1 MANEFLDLLN
11 QAATNPRI
19 GNTPETKQA
28 NVAATS
34 QRKQQ
39 EIANPDFYQHAA
51 TMDSEL
57 GANNLTDIEFD
68 VRYNSPTGIMR
79 RYGNDTAFDI
89 LTQRAN
95 AQNQVA
101 QDQSARYESAGEVL
115 GDAVSNIGLGILNTF
130 GGIAAFTGGRIN
142 DNTGALISRG
152 LQATNKAVEGVQSER
167 LQAGRSLTEAR
178 FRAAD
183 SDNALRYEQD
193 KERGYGDFHAAIRQ
207 IGREALSGI
216 DIATDDSAYLG
227 SGTAQGIGSI
237 IGGIPI
243 ARGISKA
250 SSALLPNATQRG
262 IGLAAQLDRGT
273 GSLSAAR
280 ALDRTARSLPMP
292 LAIGAMEG
300 GGAYTDVSNQIQE
313 MSFEELEQTSP
324 NYRALIEENVS
335 PEEARLYLANK
346 AGTRAAVNT
355 APIAAATGTIASRFE
370 GNPLQS
376 RSVREALTNIA
387 ILEPTEEAFQGAISG
402 IAGNKAIQEYA
413 DETRDLTE
421 NVGRQVGE
429 GATFGLTAAGALQ
442 GPSLS
447 VNAVRDVLSSE
458 KGQVAT
464 NSIREFTGS
473 IVERADRLNQANE
486 EASPV
491 ADSKVAEAATVA
503 SDNLATADTEI
514 RTAIDE
520 TDSSPEEKQVANSY
534 VDNLLGSLTFDPA
547 PLQDEAVPNHIRLA
561 VGQTTNRVEAIQN
574 LAASIENA
582 QSEQERL
589 DLGLALLDTIEPVM
603 EISQSDPS
611 VFDSLPDDHP
621 AVETMLTYKTL
632 MANVLRSP
640 KVNSALEAA
649 DNLMLQ
655 MQENSTLDINE
666 QTVATPEGQQ
676 QVQVAVSIAERNP
689 DKANLETSE
698 KILFQAD
705 QGRLELAPKQRTA
718 LETSVNLLRSA
729 RVYQEQA
736 AALGHPT
743 TSDIVSREI
752 TTDRV
757 NGESLKQSALGF
769 TQQVVGAMRQ
779 NDPTVAQARL
789 EEFGLFVQH
798 MQNKVNAYNEN
809 FASGNPNQNTKYQAL
824 MPDRTWKESAKGVF
838 VHPSKA
844 NSLRLAQT
852 VNLEAQLLN
861 DVYTGLQEA
870 FPELASQVVTPISLD
885 QALVGNP
892 TELANRF
899 SQPAQTPQ
907 ATQTEEAAPVQP
919 SVEEAPAP
927 TSVQPEPTSTVPS
940 VESIQAL
947 SDAVLNE
954 QLESIQT
961 LNQGNNSTPFTRE
974 YFNRLDA
981 ELTRREDAAVQ
992 EAQQAEEAESAV
1004 GSTVDNSTTEAA
1016 PVESNTSDATVELV
1030 PVTNTFYGVKNNK
1043 GEDVGEIDIVD
1054 YGDYL
1059 MLTPQLEKG
1068 KGYGQAAYLAAQ
1080 DLFPG
1085 RDIRSSD
1092 ELSSDGKALWNRLVD
1107 RGLAREEQVDVW
1119 GDGTPV
1125 YGYVMPARTKQSTTA
1140 ATSPAETASVAAT
1153 EPVSQAAPVTE
1164 TVTNE
1169 SGELNQ
1175 YDTNYTNLVNREAD
1189 LLAQLEDEQLTDS
1202 EASSIR
1208 SELESVRQELRNS
1221 EAGVEES
1228 ILPRT
1233 MNSYFP
1239 SLVENGEMTNMFKK
1253 AFTVPKQPRTRT
1265 SPNVDAIQ
1273 TVTEA
1278 VTSPNAMAALA
1289 GERAANRLT
1298 PTIAREYAN
1307 YMSGIPMLR
1316 DAITARLTADLNRK
1330 DGQRLNALQKGEA
1343 RAARYADTKLLNI
1356 VEPTEDGFGYNQSL
1370 LDNAML
1376 ASMQWLLESD
1386 KYGSTVTD
1394 EDIANIT
1401 GRDPVLVQPH
1411 IIEALQDGSMSAADI
1426 KRSMGDKI
1434 NKYWGLQ
1441 ANHNESLSYTQGIPE
1456 DMAAEIIESMIDLG
1470 LVEVTTIDLSEN
1482 QDGTKTMNR
1491 YKPAKAPDDSPL
1503 LSYPTAIENA
1513 VMIDP
1518 EEVHYI
1524 GNDVT
1529 IPVARTQMRNRLVNN
1544 TKQQREAI
1552 EAKQQVPFYI
1562 DTTMLNLVTSLG
1574 QGNLVE
1580 LFGAGSLTDER
1591 KINKIHAKT
1600 LEGQNRTL
1608 TSAIEATNS
1617 MIAEV
1622 KQQAELANTS
1632 LNEMPI
1638 RYAFNFS
1645 SVGRLHMLGK
1655 HNPQASKYT
1664 RELILPNQ
1672 ATIDLGS
1679 DEGTRQFGLG
1689 VAQALG
1695 IKVHNMPWETV
1706 QQKLQG
1712 KLDNELV
1719 PAIDVLSNWLDN
1731 SDTSQVDNVFTL
1743 PPQDVA
1749 TLKNSLEAGGAK
1761 SMAGLHALIE
1771 YVRSTRAEDP
1781 SQFETSLYLEADG
1794 VTNGVMNALILL
1806 VSGVFTK
1813 NWKDNVARGGLY
1825 FNSERSLNE
1834 HRSEHDSNDLYNVSS
1849 DYFSEAL
1856 RRQEQNH
1863 SNHPQIAPQINH
1875 VMNVMETLLKDI
1887 TLDDDGNLVLDR
1899 GVTKNPLT
1907 ITLYGSGAAGIAGNF
1922 VDALT
1927 EVLYE
1932 RMTEAANSN
1941 ASSVAEALF
1950 PDAADPQARYDAFNE
1965 SLHELI
1971 NKKAVVVDKEL
1982 LISRN
1987 GSSTKQLDNY
1997 VNFEFTSDEL
2007 SNLQTNL
2014 QQLFVVPLREAITQT
2029 VGSELMNNAELLRIS
2044 SQVQSIYE
2052 SQQFQKAITDKR
2064 AELED
2069 SGERVKSEYLSRNEL
2084 DDISKSLRNV
2094 APVINTGSQ
2103 ILNISGSSKA
2113 EDPAYN
2119 NFSSSLS
2126 GSLRTGPFINGPT
2139 DAGVRGI
2146 PMTVIGQGDGM
2157 MMQYITLE
2165 KLEGTLEIFDGMHMP
2180 LDKIDEYSRTANE
2193 AVYKTWQGNPLRALQ
2208 RSYESFLEN
2217 ADLTTL
2223 SQAEMDQIAKAM
2235 LGDRGIGISQANL
2248 VSLVQSLLPRLKDAA
2263 DSIEARHKTTDSLK
2277 VSVDQMAAAA
2287 SPYITENDSFDS
2299 SITDGELLTE
2309 MNRRYVENLAT
2320 LRNQESAAQIDPVR
2334 VGAQT
2339 TSGATLMSG
2348 KAFRRLGRMKALTP
2362 EQSALHR
2369 EVVRS
2374 GVMNDYQVVMGTPQ
2388 QIQDYQESVGGIEL
2402 TANQMNRNNV
2412 QGFITPA
2419 NQTVYIS
2426 NGSVETILHELVH
2439 ASTFNTVNAYYQGQ
2453 DLGTNSK
2460 EIGEA
2465 IQRIEA
2471 LRDQF
2476 NELSIADMTDSQ
2488 REAYLSTVAAMDSAS
2503 SNLDISRESSDAI
2516 ALNEFMAWAL
2526 SNADLAGLLKK
2537 TKAPYIVRLARDVVE
2552 GIKQLFW
2559 GNKKAPDTANS
2570 MFDSLRFNAA
2580 IVMAAQPSMAQVS
2593 RNTMLFQSQNY
2604 GTSDRLT
2611 EINNTFNK
2619 KITDY
2624 LDSRTGLDS
2633 SRAIQDKRNAVITAI
2648 ELSKRVQAAGYPMS
2662 MQEKTT
2668 FEKIVAALT
2677 MQTELDSNV
2686 MIEAQKLYAHAIKE
2700 MNTSFLADP
2709 RFAQDIR
2716 LDQSDRSTLL
2726 PVFLALS
2733 MTNDKFR
2740 GELSRVA
2747 LPKAQRK
2754 SNDSLDN
2761 VASNAAQAAM
2771 DKLSTTLAGQNKSS
2785 DVRAAVDALSDQLN
2799 NSVVDR
2805 DTLIDQFGQGTTS
2818 LIDRSNQI
2826 VVDSMTALAERANKY
2841 SKGVQANPDANK
2853 YEQAIARSAQL
2864 ITSLANQ
2871 EQADAVSEGI
2881 IAQVN
2886 ETEGLDPLRAILS
2899 DITGRTESNAQVY
2912 DLIKP
2917 VRAQIQRIRQNFR
2930 KDVPVIIANKFKQE
2944 PTKEQWAM
2952 MTRGMGNTDLA
2963 ALVDTFSRREVLE
2976 LLGDTDTRQTAI
2988 ESLQAAINTADPS
3001 NAQRI
3006 DEKAKQLAHYMN
3018 TGEAGRNLLRNSDAI
3033 ANLLNERTSTPA
3045 TATPDVVRAVD
3056 QLTSLYA
3063 IEGLAQTDKDS
3074 LALLAQAEPEGM
3086 DFTLAYLVGQRKD
3099 ELAKSRTG
3107 RARFNHYKGYIRANP
3122 QDAVSMM
3129 VADDT
3134 QYSRLIGQGYERVAD
3149 YVGSSSE
3156 RSTVDRGYYYLPVAS
3171 RAAFS
3176 QGLFQNAHKTAY
3188 GVNAKTGYSENMTA
3202 GVITDK
3208 AAVRRITQR
3217 LASEKATNESLMP
3230 IFDETGAVVAYER
3243 AVDASITRPALN
3255 QETNLGT
3262 LIGEWRGRQVEEAKA
3277 QIFNEVT
3284 VDRLKGMYDEH
3295 SKSGRSPDEY
3305 VDLFDQAYLDKNPII
3320 ADAVSLLNGDT
3331 LDYIQEVFGDNFYVR
3346 KDMLKDAI
3354 GYRSA
3359 SIGDAWT
3366 GNTNWSPEVQ
3376 KTVRNLAVT
3385 AFGNKAYRY
3394 LVNAESVLE
3403 NVMGEV
3409 RTTIVVR
3416 SVIIPVVNFMSNV
3429 FHLISAGVPTQRVIK
3444 ELPKKLAEIHNY
3456 TESYA
3461 RMTEAQAE
3469 LLAASENPAQARKLE
3484 AEIQSIED
3492 SHRRMSIWPLL
3503 EAGEFSTVTDIGRV
3517 VEGTS
3522 LTSGRLGEYMEN
3534 LADKL
3539 PPVAR
3544 TAARYGL
3551 VGKDTAL
3558 YQGLQKS
3565 VLYGD
3570 FISKAVLYD
3579 DLVKRQR
3586 KSKEEALAQITEEF
3600 VNYDVLPG
3608 RFRGKL
3614 ENVGLLWFYNFK
3626 VRSAK
3631 VAAARMRN
3639 NPVHTLMAMTLP
3651 GRNIFGD
3658 AGLPIEDNVFSKAA
3672 EGTLGYSIGPGMAG
3686 SAIGLNPWINLSQ

>member
-19 GNTPETKQA
+19 GNTPEIKQA

-34 QRKQQ
+34 ERKKQ
-39 EIANPDFYQHAA
+39 EIAQTDFYQQAA
-51 TMDSEL
+51 TMGTEL
-57 GANNLTDIEFD
+57 GAENLTETEFD
-68 VRYNSPTGIMR
+68 ARYRSPTGIMGD
-79 RYGNDTAFDI
+79 YGNDTAFEI
-89 LTQRAN
+89 LAERAA

-101 QDQSARYESAGEVL
+101 QDRAARYETAGEVL
-115 GDAVSNIGLGILNTF
+115 GDTASNVGLGLVNTF
-130 GGIAAFTGGRIN
+130 GGILAFTGGRIN

-152 LQATNKAVEGVQSER
+152 LQTTNEAVEGIQSKR
-167 LQAGRSLTEAR
+167 LQAGRRITEAR
-178 FRAAD
+178 SQAAEA
-183 SDNALRYEQD
+183 DNAARYERD
-193 KERGYGDFHAAIRQ
+193 REKGIGDFHSAIRQ

-227 SGTAQGIGSI
+227 AGTAQGVGSI
-237 IGGIPI
+237 VGGLLI
-243 ARGISKA
+243 ARGISA
-250 SSALLPNATQRG
+250 AGSALLPNATQRG

-280 ALDRTARSLPMP
+280 GLNAAGRALPMP

-300 GGAYTDVSNQIQE
+300 GGAYSDVSNQIQE
-313 MSFEELEQTSP
+313 MSFKELEQNSP
-324 NYRALIEENVS
+324 NYRALIEEGLS
-335 PEEARLYLANK
+335 PEEARLSLANS
-346 AGTRAAVNT
+346 AGTRAALVT

-370 GNPLQS
+370 GNPLDS
-376 RSVREALTNIA
+376 KSAREALTNIA
-387 ILEPTEEAFQGAISG
+387 LREPIEEGLQGAISG
-402 IAGNKAIQEYA
+402 IASNEAIQEFA
-413 DETRDLTE
+413 DETRDLTKG
-421 NVGRQVGE
+421 VGRQIGE

-442 GPSLS
+442 GPSLAVNS
-447 VNAVRDVLSSE
+447 VDEALGSK
-458 KGQVAT
+458 KGQIAT
-464 NSIREFTGS
+464 NSIRGFTGS
-473 IVERADRLNQANE
+473 IVERADRLNAANE
-486 EASPV
+486 AASPI
-491 ADSKVAEAATVA
+491 ADSKVAEAATIA

-520 TDSSPEEKQVANSY
+520 TDSSPEEKQAANSY
-534 VDNLLGSLTFDPA
+534 VDNLLGSLTFDPT

-574 LAASIENA
+574 LATSIENA
-582 QSEQERL
+582 QSEQEQL

-603 EISQSDPS
+603 EISQSDPT

-621 AVETMLTYKTL
+621 AVEAMLTYKTL

-655 MQENSTLDINE
+655 MQEKSTLDINE
-666 QTVATPEGQQ
+666 QTVTTPEGQQ
-676 QVQVAVSIAERNP
+676 QVQVAASIAERNP
-689 DKANLETSE
+689 DKANLETNE

-705 QGRLELAPKQRTA
+705 QGRINLDPKQRTA

-729 RVYQEQA
+729 RAYQEQA
-736 AALGHPT
+736 ATLGHPT
-743 TSDIVSREI
+743 TSDVVSREI

-769 TQQVVGAMRQ
+769 TQQIVGAMRQ
-779 NDPTVAQARL
+779 NDPAVAQARL
-789 EEFGLFVQH
+789 EEFGSFVQH

-809 FASGNPNQNTKYQAL
+809 FASGNPNQNTKYTAL
-824 MPDRTWKESAKGVF
+824 MPDRTWRESAKGVF
-838 VHPSKA
+838 VHPTKA

-861 DVYTGLQEA
+861 DVYTGLQKA
-870 FPELASQVVTPISLD
+870 FPDLESPAITPVSLD

-892 TELANRF
+892 TELANKF
-899 SQPAQTPQ
+899 SQPTQAPQ
-907 ATQTEEAAPVQP
+907 VTQPEEATSVQP
-919 SVEEAPAP
+919 TAEEAPVP
-927 TSVQPEPTSTVPS
+927 TPVQPEPTSTVPS

-954 QLESIQT
+954 QLESMQT
-961 LNQGNNSTPFTRE
+961 LNQGDNSTPFTRE

-981 ELTRREDAAVQ
+981 EMTRREDAAVQ
-992 EAQQAEEAESAV
+992 EAQQAEEAENV
-1004 GSTVDNSTTEAA
+1004 VDNTVEEVDNSTTQPE
-1016 PVESNTSDATVELV
+1016 
-1030 PVTNTFYGVKNNK
+1030 
-1043 GEDVGEIDIVD
+1043 
-1054 YGDYL
+1054 
-1059 MLTPQLEKG
+1059 
-1068 KGYGQAAYLAAQ
+1068 Q
-1080 DLFPG
+1080 DP
-1085 RDIRSSD
+1085 
-1092 ELSSDGKALWNRLVD
+1092 
-1107 RGLAREEQVDVW
+1107 
-1119 GDGTPV
+1119 T
-1125 YGYVMPARTKQSTTA
+1125 
-1140 ATSPAETASVAAT
+1140 
-1153 EPVSQAAPVTE
+1153 
-1164 TVTNE
+1164 
-1169 SGELNQ
+1169 
-1175 YDTNYTNLVNREAD
+1175 YTNLVNREAD
-1189 LLAQLEDEQLTDS
+1189 LLDQLEDEQLTDS
-1202 EASSIR
+1202 EIATLR
-1208 SELESVRQELRNS
+1208 AELADVRRELGDTDTVVEST
-1221 EAGVEES
+1221 
-1228 ILPRT
+1228 LPRT
-1233 MNSYFP
+1233 IEGYFP
-1239 SLVENGEMTNMFKK
+1239 NLVENGEMTNMFKK
-1253 AFTVPKQPRTRT
+1253 AFTVPKKARTRT
-1265 SPNVDAIQ
+1265 APDVDAIQ
-1273 TVTEA
+1273 TITEA
-1278 VTSPNAMAALA
+1278 VTSSDAMFALA
-1289 GERAANRLT
+1289 GEKAANRLT
-1298 PTIAREYAN
+1298 PKVASEYAN
-1307 YMSGIPMLR
+1307 YMSGIPKLR
-1316 DAITARLTADLNRK
+1316 DALTARLENDLNRK
-1330 DGQRLNALQKGEA
+1330 NGQRLKALQQGEE
-1343 RAARYADTKLLNI
+1343 RAARFADTKLLNI
-1356 VEPTEDGFGYNQSL
+1356 VEPTETGFTYNQSL
-1370 LDNAML
+1370 MDNALL

-1386 KYGSTVTD
+1386 KYASTVTN
-1394 EDIANIT
+1394 EDIARIT
-1401 GRDPVLVQPH
+1401 GRNPVLVQSH
-1411 IIEALQDGSMSAADI
+1411 IIEALQDGSLSAADV
-1426 KRSMGDKI
+1426 KRSMGEKI

-1470 LVEVTTIDLSEN
+1470 LIEVTTIDLSEN

-1491 YKPAKAPDDSPL
+1491 YVPRKFPTDSPL
-1503 LSYPTAIENA
+1503 LSYPSAIENA
-1513 VMIDP
+1513 VLIEP

-1524 GNDVT
+1524 GNDVN

-1562 DTTMLNLVTSLG
+1562 DTTMLNLVAALG
-1574 QGNLVE
+1574 EGNLVE
-1580 LFGAGSLTDER
+1580 MFGAGSLTDGR
-1591 KINKIHAKT
+1591 KINKIHAKS

-1608 TSAIEATNS
+1608 TSAIEATNRV
-1617 MIAEV
+1617 IAEV
-1622 KQQAELANTS
+1622 KQQAELANIP
-1632 LNEMPI
+1632 LNQMPI
-1638 RYAFNFS
+1638 RYAYNFS

-1672 ATIDLGS
+1672 AIIDLGS

-1695 IKVHNMPWETV
+1695 IKVHNMLWEVV
-1706 QQKLQG
+1706 QERLQSR
-1712 KLDNELV
+1712 LNNELA
-1719 PAIDVLSNWLDN
+1719 PAIDVLGNWLDN
-1731 SDTSQVDNVFTL
+1731 SDTNQVDNIFTMPSEDVQTL
-1743 PPQDVA
+1743 QD
-1749 TLKNSLEAGGAK
+1749 SLDAGGAK

-1771 YVRSTRAEDP
+1771 YVRSTRTDDP

-1794 VTNGVMNALILL
+1794 VTNGVVNALNLL
-1806 VSGVFTK
+1806 VSGEFTQ

-1834 HRSEHDSNDLYNVSS
+1834 HRSEYDSSDLYNVSS

-1856 RRQEQNH
+1856 RNQVQNY
-1863 SNHPQIAPQINH
+1863 SNNMQVAPQINH
-1875 VMNVMETLLKDI
+1875 VMSVMETLLKDI
-1887 TLDDDGNLVLDR
+1887 TLGDDGNLVLDR

-1922 VDALT
+1922 VSALT
-1927 EVLYE
+1927 DVLYE

-1941 ASSVAEALF
+1941 ANTVAEALF
-1950 PDAADPQARYDAFNE
+1950 PEAADPQARYDTFNE
-1965 SLHELI
+1965 ALHELI
-1971 NKKAVVVDKEL
+1971 NKKAIMVGGEL

-1987 GSSTKQLDNY
+1987 GSSKKQLDDY
-1997 VNFEFTSDEL
+1997 VDFEFTSDEL
-2007 SNLQTNL
+2007 SNLQSNL
-2014 QQLFVVPLREAITQT
+2014 QRVFVEPLREAITQT
-2029 VGSELMNNAELLRIS
+2029 VGIELMQNAALLRIS

-2064 AELED
+2064 AEHEEAGD
-2069 SGERVKSEYLSRNEL
+2069 RFKSEYLSRNEL
-2084 DDISKSLRNV
+2084 DEISKSLRDV
-2094 APVINTGSQ
+2094 APVIDTGSQ
-2103 ILNISGSSKA
+2103 VLNISGSSKA

-2157 MMQYITLE
+2157 MMQLITLQ

-2180 LDKIDEYSRTANE
+2180 LNKIDEYSRTANE

-2217 ADLTTL
+2217 ADLTAL
-2223 SQAEMDQIAKAM
+2223 SKAERVQIAKVII
-2235 LGDRGIGISQANL
+2235 GDAGIGISQDEL
-2248 VSLVQSLLPRLKDAA
+2248 VSMVEGLLPKLKKAA
-2263 DSIEARHKTTDSLK
+2263 DSIEARHKTIDSLK

-2287 SPYITENDSFDS
+2287 SPYVTQNDSFDP
-2299 SITDGELLTE
+2299 SITDDQLLAE
-2309 MNRRYVENLAT
+2309 MNRRYDENLAT
-2320 LRNQESAAQIDPVR
+2320 IVNQESDAQIDAVR
-2334 VGAQT
+2334 VGTQT
-2339 TSGATLMSG
+2339 ASGASLLSG
-2348 KAFRRLGRMKALTP
+2348 DAFRRLGRMKALTP
-2362 EQSALHR
+2362 EQAALHR
-2369 EVVRS
+2369 EILRS
-2374 GVMNDYQVVMGTPQ
+2374 GVMNNYQVVMGTPQ
-2388 QIQDYQESVGGIEL
+2388 QIQDYQESTGGIEL
-2402 TANQMNRNNV
+2402 TANQINRNNV
-2412 QGFITPA
+2412 QGFITPG

-2426 NGSVETILHELVH
+2426 NGSVETLLHELVH
-2439 ASTFNTVNAYYQGQ
+2439 ASTFNAVSAYYHGEN
-2453 DLGTNSK
+2453 LGANSK
-2460 EIGEA
+2460 QVKEA
-2465 IQRIEA
+2465 IQRIEV

-2476 NELSIADMTDSQ
+2476 NELSVTDMTDAQ
-2488 REAYLSTVAAMDSAS
+2488 RDAYTSTLAAMDAAS
-2503 SNLDISRESSDAI
+2503 NNLDISSESANAI

-2526 SNADLAGLLKK
+2526 SNANLAGLLKK
-2537 TKAPYIVRLARDVVE
+2537 TKAPRIVRLARDVVE
-2552 GIKQLFW
+2552 RIKQLFW

-2593 RNTMLFQSQNY
+2593 RNSMLFQSQNY
-2604 GTSDRLT
+2604 GSSERLS

-2624 LDSRTGLDS
+2624 LNSRTDLDS
-2633 SRAIQDKRNAVITAI
+2633 SKAVQDKRDAIITAI
-2648 ELSKRVQAAGYPMS
+2648 ELSSRVQAAGYPMS

-2668 FEKIVAALT
+2668 FEQIVAALT

-2686 MIEAQKLYAHAIKE
+2686 MIEAQKLYTHAIKE
-2700 MNTSFLADP
+2700 MNTGFLADP

-2726 PVFLALS
+2726 PVFLALA
-2733 MTNDKFR
+2733 MTNSKFR
-2740 GELSRVA
+2740 NELSQVA
-2747 LPKAQRK
+2747 LPKAQRA

-2761 VASNAAQAAM
+2761 VASNAAQAVM
-2771 DKLSTTLAGQNKSS
+2771 DKLSSTLAGQNKST
-2785 DVRAAVDALSDQLN
+2785 DVRAAVDALADQIN
-2799 NSVVDR
+2799 RSVVDR
-2805 DTLIDQFGQGTTS
+2805 DTLIDQFGQGSTS

-2826 VVDSMTALAERANKY
+2826 VVDSMAALADRVNKF
-2841 SKGVQANPDANK
+2841 SKNVQANPDANK
-2853 YEQAIARSAQL
+2853 YEKALARSAQL
-2864 ITSLANQ
+2864 LSSLANQ
-2871 EQADAVSEGI
+2871 EQAEAVSEGV

-2886 ETEGLDPLRAILS
+2886 EVEGADPLRAFLS

-2917 VRAQIQRIRQNFR
+2917 VRAQIQRIRQSFR
-2930 KDVPVIIANKFKQE
+2930 KDVPVIITKKFKRA
-2944 PTKEQWAM
+2944 PTNDQWAM
-2952 MTRGMGNTDLA
+2952 MTRGMANTDLA
-2963 ALVDTFSRREVLE
+2963 SLVDTFSRREVLE
-2976 LLGDTDTRQTAI
+2976 LMSDDIARQTSI
-2988 ESLQAAINTADPS
+2988 ESLKAAINTADPS

-3006 DEKAKQLAHYMN
+3006 DEKAQQLAHYMN

-3033 ANLLNERTSTPA
+3033 ANLLNETTSVPTIA
-3045 TATPDVVRAVD
+3045 SPDVIRAVD

-3063 IEGLAQTDKDS
+3063 LEGLAQSDKDNLS
-3074 LALLAQAEPEGM
+3074 LLVQAEPEGM

-3122 QDAVSMM
+3122 QNAVSMR

-3134 QYSRLIGQGYERVAD
+3134 EYSRLIGQGYKRVAD

-3156 RSTVDRGYYYLPVAS
+3156 RSTAKRGYYYLPVAG

-3208 AAVRRITQR
+3208 SAVKRITQR
-3217 LASEKATNESLMP
+3217 LSSEKASNESLMP
-3230 IFDETGAVVAYER
+3230 IFDETGEIVAYER
-3243 AVDASITRPALN
+3243 SVDANVTRPALN

-3277 QIFNEVT
+3277 QIFNEVV

-3295 SKSGRSPDEY
+3295 SSSGRSPNEY

-3320 ADAVSLLNGDT
+3320 ADAVNLLNGET
-3331 LDYIQEVFGDNFYVR
+3331 VDYIQEVFGDNFYVR

-3394 LVNAESVLE
+3394 LVNAESALE

-3416 SVIIPVVNFMSNV
+3416 SVVVPVINFMSNV
-3429 FHLISAGVPTQRVIK
+3429 FQLISAGVPVQNVVK
-3444 ELPKKLAEIHNY
+3444 ELPKKLSEIHSY

-3469 LLAASENPAQARKLE
+3469 LLAASENPVQARKLE

-3503 EAGEFSTVTDIGRV
+3503 EAGEFSTVTDIGRA

-3522 LTSGRLGEYMEN
+3522 LTTGRLGEYMES

-3539 PPVAR
+3539 PPAVR

-3551 VGKDTAL
+3551 VSKDTAL

-3586 KSKEEALAQITEEF
+3586 KGKKAALAQITEEF

-3608 RFRGKL
+3608 RFRGKI
-3614 ENVGLLWFYNFK
+3614 ENVGLIWFYNYK

-3639 NPVHTLMAMTLP
+3639 NPVHTLMALTLP
-3651 GRNIFGD
+3651 GRHVFGD
-3658 AGLPIEDNVFSKAA
+3658 AGLPIEDNIFSKVA
-3672 EGTLGYSIGPGMAG
+3672 EGTLGYSIGPGMAESG
-3686 SAIGLNPWINLSQ
+3686 IGLNPWVNLTQ

>member
-19 GNTPETKQA
+19 GNTPEIKQD

-34 QRKQQ
+34 QRKQE
-39 EIANPDFYQHAA
+39 EIANTDFYQQAA
-51 TMDSEL
+51 TMGTEL
-57 GANNLTDIEFD
+57 GANDLTETEFD
-68 VRYNSPTGIMR
+68 ARYLSPTGIMG

-89 LTQRAN
+89 LTRRAN

-101 QDQSARYESAGEVL
+101 QDQSTRYETAGEAV
-115 GDAVSNIGLGILNTF
+115 GDTASNIGLGIFNTY
-130 GGIAAFTGGRIN
+130 GGI
-142 DNTGALISRG
+142 GALGAGLVDDRAGAVLSRG
-152 LQATNKAVEGVQSER
+152 LSRANELTQGIQSDR
-167 LQAGRSLTEAR
+167 LQTSRRLTEAQY
-178 FRAAD
+178 RAAESD
-183 SDNALRYEQD
+183 SAFQAEREQAQID
-193 KERGYGDFHAAIRQ
+193 FNRANTPADQRGSAFQEGAVDFHTAIRQ

-216 DIATDDSAYLG
+216 DIATDDPAYFA
-227 SGTAQGIGSI
+227 SGTAQVVGSIISGIPIARAIAAAGSI

-243 ARGISKA
+243 VRGIS
-250 SSALLPNATQRG
+250 
-262 IGLAAQLDRGT
+262 AA

-300 GGAYTDVSNQIQE
+300 GGAYSDVSNQIQE
-313 MSFEELEQTSP
+313 MSFKELEQTSP
-324 NYRALIEENVS
+324 NYRALIEQDME
-335 PEEARLYLANK
+335 PEEARLSLANS
-346 AGTRAAVNT
+346 AGTRAALVT

-376 RSVREALTNIA
+376 RSVREAITNIA
-387 ILEPTEEAFQGAISG
+387 LREPTEEGLQGAISG
-402 IAGNKAIQEYA
+402 IASNEAIQEYA
-413 DETRDLTE
+413 DENRDLTE
-421 NVGRQVGE
+421 GVGRQVGE

-442 GPSLS
+442 GPSLAVNS
-447 VNAVRDVLSSE
+447 VNEALNSE
-458 KGQVAT
+458 RGQVAT
-464 NSIREFTGS
+464 NSLREFTGS

-491 ADSKVAEAATVA
+491 ADSKVAEAANVA
-503 SDNLATADTEI
+503 VDNVPEVDTTL

-520 TDSSPEEKQVANSY
+520 SDTTPEEKQSANDY
-534 VDNLLGSLTFDPA
+534 VDNLLGSLAFDPA
-547 PLQDEAVPNHIRLA
+547 PLQDESVPNHIRLA

-603 EISQSDPS
+603 EISQSDPA

-621 AVETMLTYKTL
+621 AVEALGAYKTL

-676 QVQVAVSIAERNP
+676 QVQVAASIAERNP

-698 KILFQAD
+698 RILYQAD

-743 TSDIVSREI
+743 VSDAVSREI

-809 FASGNPNQNTKYQAL
+809 FASGNPNQNTKYTAL
-824 MPDRTWKESAKGVF
+824 MPDRTWRESAKGVF
-838 VHPSKA
+838 VHPTKA

-870 FPELASQVVTPISLD
+870 FPELASQVVTPVSLD

-981 ELTRREDAAVQ
+981 EMTRREDAAVQ
-992 EAQQAEEAESAV
+992 EAQQVEEAETAV
-1004 GSTVDNSTTEAA
+1004 DNTVDSVDDSTSQEEA
-1016 PVESNTSDATVELV
+1016 
-1030 PVTNTFYGVKNNK
+1030 
-1043 GEDVGEIDIVD
+1043 IVD
-1054 YGDYL
+1054 NAEPI
-1059 MLTPQLEKG
+1059 TE
-1068 KGYGQAAYLAAQ
+1068 Q
-1080 DLFPG
+1080 D
-1085 RDIRSSD
+1085 
-1092 ELSSDGKALWNRLVD
+1092 
-1107 RGLAREEQVDVW
+1107 
-1119 GDGTPV
+1119 
-1125 YGYVMPARTKQSTTA
+1125 
-1140 ATSPAETASVAAT
+1140 
-1153 EPVSQAAPVTE
+1153 TE
-1164 TVTNE
+1164 TVQETE
-1169 SGELNQ
+1169 QDS
-1175 YDTNYTNLVNREAD
+1175 TYTTLVNQEAD

-1239 SLVENGEMTNMFKK
+1239 SIVENGEMTNMFKK

-1273 TVTEA
+1273 TITEA

-1298 PTIAREYAN
+1298 ATIAREYGN
-1307 YMSGIPMLR
+1307 FMSGIPMLR

-1356 VEPTEDGFGYNQSL
+1356 VEPTEDGFSYNQSL

-1441 ANHNESLSYTQGIPE
+1441 ANNNESLSYTQGIPE

-1470 LVEVTTIDLSEN
+1470 LVEMTTIDLSEN

-1491 YKPAKAPDDSPL
+1491 YKPKTIPINSPL

-1513 VMIDP
+1513 VLIDP

-1574 QGNLVE
+1574 KGNLVE

-1591 KINKIHAKT
+1591 KINKIHAKS

-1608 TSAIEATNS
+1608 TSAIDATNS

-1622 KQQAELANTS
+1622 KHQAELANTS

-1645 SVGRLHMLGK
+1645 SVARLHMLGK

-1706 QQKLQG
+1706 QQKLQA
-1712 KLDNELV
+1712 KLDNELA

-1749 TLKNSLEAGGAK
+1749 TLADSLEAGGAK

-1834 HRSEHDSNDLYNVSS
+1834 HRSEYDSNDLYNVTS

-1856 RRQEQNH
+1856 RKQTQNY
-1863 SNHPQIAPQINH
+1863 SNHPQVAPQINH
-1875 VMNVMETLLKDI
+1875 AMNVMETLLKDI

-1907 ITLYGSGAAGIAGNF
+1907 ITLYGSGAAGIASNF

-1932 RMTEAANSN
+1932 RMTNAANSN
-1941 ASSVAEALF
+1941 ANSVAEALF
-1950 PDAADPQARYDAFNE
+1950 PDAADPQAQYDAFNA

-1971 NKKAVVVDKEL
+1971 NKKAVVDNSEL
-1982 LISRN
+1982 IISRN
-1987 GSSTKQLDNY
+1987 GSSSKQLDDY
-1997 VNFEFTSDEL
+1997 VNFEFTKDEL
-2007 SNLQTNL
+2007 SNLQSNL
-2014 QQLFVVPLREAITQT
+2014 QQLFVAPLREAITQT

-2084 DDISKSLRNV
+2084 DEINKSLRNV

-2165 KLEGTLEIFDGMHMP
+2165 RLEGTLEIFDGMHMP
-2180 LDKIDEYSRTANE
+2180 LDKIDEFSRVANE

-2223 SQAEMDQIAKAM
+2223 SQADRDQFAKAI
-2235 LGDRGIGISQANL
+2235 LGPRGTGITQDNL
-2248 VSLVQSLLPRLKDAA
+2248 VSLVQSLLPKLKDAA
-2263 DSIEARHKTTDSLK
+2263 DSIEARHKTIDSLK

-2287 SPYITENDSFDS
+2287 SPYITDNDSFDS
-2299 SITDGELLTE
+2299 SITDGELLAE
-2309 MNRRYVENLAT
+2309 MNRRYSENLAT
-2320 LRNQESAAQIDPVR
+2320 ILNQESDAQIDPVR
-2334 VGAQT
+2334 VGTQT
-2339 TSGATLMSG
+2339 ASGATLLSG
-2348 KAFRRLGRMKALTP
+2348 NAFRRLGRMEALTP
-2362 EQSALHR
+2362 EQVALHR

-2388 QIQDYQESVGGIEL
+2388 QIQDYQESTGGIEL

-2419 NQTVYIS
+2419 NQTVYVS

-2439 ASTFNTVNAYYQGQ
+2439 ASTFNTINAYYQGQ
-2453 DLGTNSK
+2453 DLGANSK
-2460 EIGEA
+2460 EVGEA

-2476 NELSIADMTDSQ
+2476 NDLSIVDMTDAQ
-2488 REAYLSTVAAMDSAS
+2488 RDAYDSTVAAMDAAS
-2503 SNLDISRESSDAI
+2503 NNLDISSESANAI

-2526 SNADLAGLLKK
+2526 SNADLAGLLKR
-2537 TKAPYIVRLARDVVE
+2537 TKAPRIVRLARDVVE

-2619 KITDY
+2619 KVTDY
-2624 LDSRTGLDS
+2624 LNSRTGLDS
-2633 SRAIQDKRNAVITAI
+2633 SKAVIDKRDAVITAS
-2648 ELSKRVQAAGYPMS
+2648 EMSSRVQAAGYPMS

-2668 FEKIVAALT
+2668 FKQIVAALT
-2677 MQTELDSNV
+2677 TQTELDSNV

-2726 PVFLALS
+2726 PVFLALA

-2740 GELSRVA
+2740 NELSQVA

-2785 DVRAAVDALSDQLN
+2785 DVRAAVDALADQIN
-2799 NSVVDR
+2799 RSVVER
-2805 DTLIDQFGQGTTS
+2805 DTLIDQFGQGSTS

-2826 VVDSMTALAERANKY
+2826 VVDGMTALAERVNKF
-2841 SKGVQANPDANK
+2841 SKNVQANPDANK
-2853 YEQAIARSAQL
+2853 YEKGMARSAQL
-2864 ITSLANQ
+2864 ISSLANQ
-2871 EQADAVSEGI
+2871 EKAEAVSEGI
-2881 IAQVN
+2881 IAQIN
-2886 ETEGLDPLRAILS
+2886 ETEGLDPLRALLS
-2899 DITGRTESNAQVY
+2899 DIAGRTESNAQVY

-2930 KDVPVIIANKFKQE
+2930 KDVPVIITKKFKKA
-2944 PTKEQWAM
+2944 PTDDQWAM
-2952 MTRGMGNTDLA
+2952 MTRGMGNSDLA

-2976 LLGDTDTRQTAI
+2976 LMGDSTTRQTAI

-3006 DEKAKQLAHYMN
+3006 DEKAKQLAHYMMN
-3018 TGEAGRNLLRNSDAI
+3018 TGGPGRNLLRNSDAI
-3033 ANLLNERTSTPA
+3033 ANLLNETTSTPT
-3045 TATPDVVRAVD
+3045 TATPDVIRAVD
-3056 QLTSLYA
+3056 QLVTLYA
-3063 IEGLAQTDKDS
+3063 IDALSQTDKDS
-3074 LALLAQAEPEGM
+3074 LSLLVQEEPEGM
-3086 DFTLAYLVGQRKD
+3086 DFTLAYLVGQRKY
-3099 ELAKSRTG
+3099 ELFKARTG
-3107 RARFNHYKGYIRANP
+3107 RARFNHYKGHIRANP
-3122 QDAVSMM
+3122 QDAVSMR

-3134 QYSRLIGQGYERVAD
+3134 EYSRLIGQGYERVAD

-3156 RSTVDRGYYYLPVAS
+3156 RSTVDRGYYYLPVAG

-3208 AAVRRITQR
+3208 AAVKRITQR
-3217 LASEKATNESLMP
+3217 LSSEKASNESLMP
-3230 IFDETGAVVAYER
+3230 IFDEAGQVVAYER
-3243 AVDASITRPALN
+3243 SVDANITRPALN

-3295 SKSGRSPDEY
+3295 SKTGRSPDEY
-3305 VDLFDQAYLDKNPII
+3305 VDLFDESYLAKNPII
-3320 ADAVSLLNGDT
+3320 ADAVSLLNGET

-3429 FHLISAGVPTQRVIK
+3429 FQLISAGVPTQRVVK
-3444 ELPKKLAEIHNY
+3444 ELPKKLSEIHNY
-3456 TESYA
+3456 TESHA

-3469 LLAASENPAQARKLE
+3469 LLAASENPAQARKLQ

-3522 LTSGRLGEYMEN
+3522 LTSGKLGEYMEN

-3551 VGKDTAL
+3551 VSKDTAL

-3579 DLVKRQR
+3579 DIVKRQR
-3586 KSKEEALAQITEEF
+3586 KSKKEALAQITEEF

-3614 ENVGLLWFYNFK
+3614 ENVGLVWFFNFK
-3626 VRSAK
+3626 VRSVK

-3672 EGTLGYSIGPGMAG
+3672 EGTLGYSVGPGMAG
-3686 SAIGLNPWINLSQ
+3686 SAIGLNPWVNLSQ

>member
-19 GNTPETKQA
+19 GNTPEIKQD

-34 QRKQQ
+34 ERKQE
-39 EIANPDFYQHAA
+39 EIANTDFYQQAA
-51 TMDSEL
+51 TMGTEL
-57 GANNLTDIEFD
+57 GANDLTETEFD
-68 VRYNSPTGIMR
+68 ARYLSPTGIMG

-89 LTQRAN
+89 LTRRAN

-101 QDQSARYESAGEVL
+101 QDQSTRYETAGEAV
-115 GDAVSNIGLGILNTF
+115 GDTASNIGLGIFNTY
-130 GGIAAFTGGRIN
+130 GGIGAF
-142 DNTGALISRG
+142 GAGLVDDRAGAVLSRG
-152 LQATNKAVEGVQSER
+152 LSRANELTQDIQSDR
-167 LQAGRSLTEAR
+167 LQTSRRLTEAR
-178 FRAAD
+178 YRAAESD
-183 SDNALRYEQD
+183 SAFQAEREQAQID
-193 KERGYGDFHAAIRQ
+193 FNRANTPADQRGSAFQEGAVDFHTAIRQ

-216 DIATDDSAYLG
+216 DIATDDPAYLA
-227 SGTAQGIGSI
+227 SGTAQGVGSI

-243 ARGISKA
+243 ARGISA
-250 SSALLPNATQRG
+250 AGSIIGGIPIVRG
-262 IGLAAQLDRGT
+262 IAAA

-313 MSFEELEQTSP
+313 MSFEELEQNSP
-324 NYRALIEENVS
+324 NYRALIEQDME
-335 PEEARLYLANK
+335 PEEARLSLANS
-346 AGTRAAVNT
+346 AGTRAALVT

-370 GNPLQS
+370 GNPLDS
-376 RSVREALTNIA
+376 RSAREAITNIA
-387 ILEPTEEAFQGAISG
+387 LREPAEEGLQGAISG
-402 IAGNKAIQEYA
+402 LAGNEAIQEYA
-413 DETRDLTE
+413 DENRDLTE
-421 NVGRQVGE
+421 GVGRQVGE

-442 GPSLS
+442 GPSLAVNS
-447 VNAVRDVLSSE
+447 VNEALNSE
-458 KGQVAT
+458 RGQVAT

-473 IVERADRLNQANE
+473 IVERAERLNQANE

-491 ADSKVAEAATVA
+491 ADSKVAEAANVA
-503 SDNLATADTEI
+503 VNNVPEVDTTL

-520 TDSSPEEKQVANSY
+520 SDTTPEEKQSANDY
-534 VDNLLGSLTFDPA
+534 VDNLLGSLAFDPA
-547 PLQDEAVPNHIRLA
+547 PLQDESVPNHIRLA

-603 EISQSDPS
+603 EISQSDPA

-621 AVETMLTYKTL
+621 AVEALGAYKTL

-676 QVQVAVSIAERNP
+676 QVQVAASIAERNP

-743 TSDIVSREI
+743 VSDAVSREI

-809 FASGNPNQNTKYQAL
+809 FASGNPNQNTKYTAL
-824 MPDRTWKESAKGVF
+824 MPDRTWRESAKGVF
-838 VHPSKA
+838 VHPTKA

-870 FPELASQVVTPISLD
+870 FPELTSQVVTPVSLD

-954 QLESIQT
+954 QLESIQA
-961 LNQGNNSTPFTRE
+961 LNQGDNSTPFTRE

-981 ELTRREDAAVQ
+981 EMARREDAATQ
-992 EAQQAEEAESAV
+992 EAQQVEEAETAV
-1004 GSTVDNSTTEAA
+1004 DNTVDSVDDSTSQEEA
-1016 PVESNTSDATVELV
+1016 
-1030 PVTNTFYGVKNNK
+1030 
-1043 GEDVGEIDIVD
+1043 IVD
-1054 YGDYL
+1054 NAEPI
-1059 MLTPQLEKG
+1059 TE
-1068 KGYGQAAYLAAQ
+1068 Q
-1080 DLFPG
+1080 D
-1085 RDIRSSD
+1085 
-1092 ELSSDGKALWNRLVD
+1092 
-1107 RGLAREEQVDVW
+1107 
-1119 GDGTPV
+1119 
-1125 YGYVMPARTKQSTTA
+1125 
-1140 ATSPAETASVAAT
+1140 
-1153 EPVSQAAPVTE
+1153 TE
-1164 TVTNE
+1164 TVQETE
-1169 SGELNQ
+1169 QDS
-1175 YDTNYTNLVNREAD
+1175 TYTTLVNQEAD

-1239 SLVENGEMTNMFKK
+1239 SIVENGEMTNMFKK

-1273 TVTEA
+1273 TITEA
-1278 VTSPNAMAALA
+1278 VTSPNAMAAFA
-1289 GERAANRLT
+1289 GEKAANRLT
-1298 PTIAREYAN
+1298 PRVAREYAN

-1316 DAITARLTADLNRK
+1316 DAVTARLTNDLNRK
-1330 DGQRLNALQKGEA
+1330 NGQRLKALQKGEA

-1356 VEPTEDGFGYNQSL
+1356 VESTEDGFSYNQSL

-1386 KYGSTVTD
+1386 KYGSTVTN
-1394 EDIANIT
+1394 EDIASIT

-1441 ANHNESLSYTQGIPE
+1441 ANNNESLSYTQGIPE

-1491 YKPAKAPDDSPL
+1491 YKPKTIPINSPL

-1513 VMIDP
+1513 VLIEP

-1524 GNDVT
+1524 GNDVS

-1574 QGNLVE
+1574 KGNLVE

-1591 KINKIHAKT
+1591 KINKIHAKS

-1608 TSAIEATNS
+1608 TSAIDATNS
-1617 MIAEV
+1617 MIVEV
-1622 KQQAELANTS
+1622 KHQAELANTS

-1645 SVGRLHMLGK
+1645 SVARLHMLGK

-1706 QQKLQG
+1706 QQKLQA
-1712 KLDNELV
+1712 KLDNELA

-1749 TLKNSLEAGGAK
+1749 ILRNSLEAGGAK

-1794 VTNGVMNALILL
+1794 VTNGVVNALNLL
-1806 VSGVFTK
+1806 VSGEFTQ

-1834 HRSEHDSNDLYNVSS
+1834 HRSEYDSNDLYNVTS

-1856 RRQEQNH
+1856 RKQTQNY

-1932 RMTEAANSN
+1932 RMTNAANSN

-1950 PDAADPQARYDAFNE
+1950 PDAADPQAQYDAFNA

-1971 NKKAVVVDKEL
+1971 NKKAVVVNSEL
-1982 LISRN
+1982 IISRN
-1987 GSSTKQLDNY
+1987 GSSSKQLDDY
-1997 VNFEFTSDEL
+1997 VNFEFTKDEL
-2007 SNLQTNL
+2007 SNLQSNL
-2014 QQLFVVPLREAITQT
+2014 QQLFVAPLREAITQT
-2029 VGSELMNNAELLRIS
+2029 VGSELMNNAELLRVS

-2084 DDISKSLRNV
+2084 DEINKSLRNV

-2165 KLEGTLEIFDGMHMP
+2165 RLEGTLEIFDGMHMP
-2180 LDKIDEYSRTANE
+2180 LDKIDEYSRVANG

-2223 SQAEMDQIAKAM
+2223 SQADRDQFAKAM
-2235 LGDRGIGISQANL
+2235 LGPRGTGITQDNL
-2248 VSLVQSLLPRLKDAA
+2248 VSLVQSLLPKLKDAA
-2263 DSIEARHKTTDSLK
+2263 DSIEARHKTIDSLK

-2287 SPYITENDSFDS
+2287 SPYITDNDSFDS
-2299 SITDGELLTE
+2299 SITDGELLAE
-2309 MNRRYVENLAT
+2309 MNRRYSENLAT
-2320 LRNQESAAQIDPVR
+2320 ILNQESDAQIDPVR
-2334 VGAQT
+2334 VGTQT
-2339 TSGATLMSG
+2339 ASGATLLSG
-2348 KAFRRLGRMKALTP
+2348 NAFRRLGRMEALTP
-2362 EQSALHR
+2362 EQVALHR

-2388 QIQDYQESVGGIEL
+2388 QIQDYQESTGGIEL

-2439 ASTFNTVNAYYQGQ
+2439 ASTFNTINAYYQGQ
-2453 DLGTNSK
+2453 DLGANSK
-2460 EIGEA
+2460 EVGEA

-2476 NELSIADMTDSQ
+2476 NDLSIVDMTDAQ
-2488 REAYLSTVAAMDSAS
+2488 RDAYDSTVAAMDAAS
-2503 SNLDISRESSDAI
+2503 NNLDISSESANAI

-2526 SNADLAGLLKK
+2526 SNADLAGLLKR
-2537 TKAPYIVRLARDVVE
+2537 TKAPRIVRLARDVVE

-2619 KITDY
+2619 KVTDY
-2624 LDSRTGLDS
+2624 LNSRTGLDS
-2633 SRAIQDKRNAVITAI
+2633 SKAVQDKRDAAITAI

-2668 FEKIVAALT
+2668 FEQIVAALT
-2677 MQTELDSNV
+2677 TQTELDSNV

-2726 PVFLALS
+2726 PVFLALA

-2740 GELSRVA
+2740 NELSQVA

-2785 DVRAAVDALSDQLN
+2785 DVRAAVDALADQIN
-2799 NSVVDR
+2799 RSVVER
-2805 DTLIDQFGQGTTS
+2805 DTLIDQFGQGSTS

-2826 VVDSMTALAERANKY
+2826 VVDGMTALAERVNKF
-2841 SKGVQANPDANK
+2841 SKNVQANPDANK
-2853 YEQAIARSAQL
+2853 YEKGMARSAQL
-2864 ITSLANQ
+2864 ISSLANQ
-2871 EQADAVSEGI
+2871 EKAEAVSEGI
-2881 IAQVN
+2881 IAQIN
-2886 ETEGLDPLRAILS
+2886 ETEGLDPLRALLS
-2899 DITGRTESNAQVY
+2899 DIAGRTESNAQVY

-2930 KDVPVIIANKFKQE
+2930 KDVPVIITKKFKKA
-2944 PTKEQWAM
+2944 PTDDQWAM
-2952 MTRGMGNTDLA
+2952 MTRGMGNSDLA

-2976 LLGDTDTRQTAI
+2976 LMGDSTTRQTAI

-3006 DEKAKQLAHYMN
+3006 DEKAKQLAHYMMN
-3018 TGEAGRNLLRNSDAI
+3018 TGGPGRNLLRNSDAI
-3033 ANLLNERTSTPA
+3033 ANLLNETTSTPT
-3045 TATPDVVRAVD
+3045 TATPDVIRAVD
-3056 QLTSLYA
+3056 QLVTLYA
-3063 IEGLAQTDKDS
+3063 IDALSQTDKDS
-3074 LALLAQAEPEGM
+3074 LSLLVQEEPEGM
-3086 DFTLAYLVGQRKD
+3086 DFTLAYLVGQRKY
-3099 ELAKSRTG
+3099 ELFKARTG
-3107 RARFNHYKGYIRANP
+3107 RARFNHYKGHIRANP
-3122 QDAVSMM
+3122 QDAVSMR

-3134 QYSRLIGQGYERVAD
+3134 EYSRLIGQGYERVAD

-3156 RSTVDRGYYYLPVAS
+3156 RSTVDRGYYYLPVAG

-3188 GVNAKTGYSENMTA
+3188 GVNAKTGYSEGMTA
-3202 GVITDK
+3202 GIITDK
-3208 AAVRRITQR
+3208 AEVKRITQR
-3217 LASEKATNESLMP
+3217 LGTEKASNESLMP
-3230 IFDETGAVVAYER
+3230 VFDETGAVVAYER
-3243 AVDASITRPALN
+3243 SVDTKVTRPALN

-3295 SKSGRSPDEY
+3295 SKTGRSPDEY
-3305 VDLFDQAYLDKNPII
+3305 VDLFDESYLAKNPII
-3320 ADAVSLLNGDT
+3320 ADAVSLLNGET

-3416 SVIIPVVNFMSNV
+3416 SVIIPVLNFMSNV
-3429 FHLISAGVPTQRVIK
+3429 FQLISAGVPMQRVVK
-3444 ELPKKLAEIHNY
+3444 ELPKKLSEIHNY

-3522 LTSGRLGEYMEN
+3522 LTSGKLGEYMEN

-3551 VGKDTAL
+3551 VSKDTAL

-3579 DLVKRQR
+3579 DIVKRQR
-3586 KSKEEALAQITEEF
+3586 KSKKEALAQITEEY
-3600 VNYDVLPG
+3600 VNFDVLPG

-3614 ENVGLLWFYNFK
+3614 ENIGVMWFYSFK
-3626 VRSAK
+3626 IRSAK
-3631 VAAARMRN
+3631 VAASRMRN

-3672 EGTLGYSIGPGMAG
+3672 EGTLGYSVGPGMAG
-3686 SAIGLNPWINLSQ
+3686 SAIGLNPWVNLSQ

>member
-19 GNTPETKQA
+19 GNTPEIKQD

-34 QRKQQ
+34 ERKQE
-39 EIANPDFYQHAA
+39 EIANTDFYQQAA

-57 GANNLTDIEFD
+57 GANDLTETEFD
-68 VRYNSPTGIMR
+68 ARYLSPTGIMG

-89 LTQRAN
+89 LTRRAN

-101 QDQSARYESAGEVL
+101 QDQSARYETAGEVL
-115 GDAVSNIGLGILNTF
+115 GDTVSNIGLGTF
-130 GGIAAFTGGRIN
+130 NMYGGIGAF
-142 DNTGALISRG
+142 GAGLVDDRAGAVLSRG
-152 LQATNKAVEGVQSER
+152 LSRANELTQDIQSDR
-167 LQAGRSLTEAR
+167 LHAGRRLTEAR
-178 FRAAD
+178 YRAAESD
-183 SDNALRYEQD
+183 SAFQAEREQAQID
-193 KERGYGDFHAAIRQ
+193 FNRANTPADQRGSAFQEGAVDFHTAIRQ

-216 DIATDDSAYLG
+216 DIATDDPAYLA
-227 SGTAQGIGSI
+227 SGTAQGVGSI

-243 ARGISKA
+243 ARGISA
-250 SSALLPNATQRG
+250 AGSALLPNATQRG

-273 GSLSAAR
+273 GSLSVARGLDAAGR
-280 ALDRTARSLPMP
+280 ALPMP

-313 MSFEELEQTSP
+313 MSFKELEQNSP
-324 NYRALIEENVS
+324 NYRALIEEGLS
-335 PEEARLYLANK
+335 PEEARLNLANS
-346 AGTRAAVNT
+346 AGTRAALVT
-355 APIAAATGTIASRFE
+355 APIAAATGTIVSRFE
-370 GNPLQS
+370 GNPLDS
-376 RSVREALTNIA
+376 RSAREAITNIA
-387 ILEPTEEAFQGAISG
+387 LRETSEEGAQGAISG
-402 IAGNKAIQEYA
+402 IAGNEAIQEYA

-421 NVGRQVGE
+421 GVGRQVGE

-442 GPSLS
+442 GPSLAVNS
-447 VNAVRDVLSSE
+447 VNEVLNSE
-458 KGQVAT
+458 RGQVAT

-473 IVERADRLNQANE
+473 IVERAERLNQANE

-491 ADSKVAEAATVA
+491 ADSKVAEAANVA
-503 SDNLATADTEI
+503 VNNVPEVDTTL

-520 TDSSPEEKQVANSY
+520 SDTAPEEKQSANDY
-534 VDNLLGSLTFDPA
+534 VDNLLGSLAFDPA
-547 PLQDEAVPNHIRLA
+547 PLQDESVPNHIRLA

-589 DLGLALLDTIEPVM
+589 DLGLALLDTIDPVM
-603 EISQSDPS
+603 EISQSDPA

-621 AVETMLTYKTL
+621 AVEALGAYKTL

-655 MQENSTLDINE
+655 MQENSQVEIND
-666 QTVATPEGQQ
+666 QTVNTPEGQQ
-676 QVQVAVSIAERNP
+676 QVQVAASIAERNP

-698 KILFQAD
+698 RILYQAD

-743 TSDIVSREI
+743 VSDAVSREI

-798 MQNKVNAYNEN
+798 MQNKVDAFNRN
-809 FASGNPNQNTKYQAL
+809 FASGDPKTGTKYNAL
-824 MPDRTWKESAKGVF
+824 MPDRTWRESARGYSVY
-838 VHPSKA
+838 PTEA
-844 NSLRLAQT
+844 GSLRLAQT

-870 FPELASQVVTPISLD
+870 FPELASQVVTPVSLD

-981 ELTRREDAAVQ
+981 EMTRREDAAVQ
-992 EAQQAEEAESAV
+992 EAQQVEEAETAV
-1004 GSTVDNSTTEAA
+1004 DESVDSVDNSISQEEAIVDNSEAVTEQ
-1016 PVESNTSDATVELV
+1016 VTDTVQETEQDAT
-1030 PVTNTFYGVKNNK
+1030 Y
-1043 GEDVGEIDIVD
+1043 
-1054 YGDYL
+1054 
-1059 MLTPQLEKG
+1059 
-1068 KGYGQAAYLAAQ
+1068 
-1080 DLFPG
+1080 
-1085 RDIRSSD
+1085 
-1092 ELSSDGKALWNRLVD
+1092 
-1107 RGLAREEQVDVW
+1107 
-1119 GDGTPV
+1119 
-1125 YGYVMPARTKQSTTA
+1125 TT
-1140 ATSPAETASVAAT
+1140 
-1153 EPVSQAAPVTE
+1153 
-1164 TVTNE
+1164 
-1169 SGELNQ
+1169 
-1175 YDTNYTNLVNREAD
+1175 LVNREAD
-1189 LLAQLEDEQLTDS
+1189 LLDQLEDEQLTDS
-1202 EASSIR
+1202 EATTIR

-1239 SLVENGEMTNMFKK
+1239 SIVENGEMTNMFKK

-1273 TVTEA
+1273 TITEA

-1298 PTIAREYAN
+1298 ATIAREYGN
-1307 YMSGIPMLR
+1307 FMSGIPMLR

-1330 DGQRLNALQKGEA
+1330 NGQRLKALQKGEA

-1356 VEPTEDGFGYNQSL
+1356 VESTEDGFSYNQSL

-1441 ANHNESLSYTQGIPE
+1441 ANNNESLSYTQGIPE

-1470 LVEVTTIDLSEN
+1470 LVEMTTIDLSEN

-1491 YKPAKAPDDSPL
+1491 YKPKTIPINSPL

-1513 VMIDP
+1513 VLIDP

-1574 QGNLVE
+1574 KGNLVE
-1580 LFGAGSLTDER
+1580 LFGAGSLTDGR
-1591 KINKIHAKT
+1591 KINKIHAKS

-1608 TSAIEATNS
+1608 TSAIDATDSLIN
-1617 MIAEV
+1617 EV
-1622 KQQAELANTS
+1622 RHQSELANTS

-1706 QQKLQG
+1706 QPKLQA

-1749 TLKNSLEAGGAK
+1749 TLADSLEAGGAK

-1794 VTNGVMNALILL
+1794 VTNGVVNALNLL
-1806 VSGVFTK
+1806 VSGEFTQ

-1834 HRSEHDSNDLYNVSS
+1834 HRSEYDSNDLYNVTS

-1856 RRQEQNH
+1856 RKQTQNY
-1863 SNHPQIAPQINH
+1863 SNHPQVAPQINH
-1875 VMNVMETLLKDI
+1875 AMNVMETLLKDI

-1932 RMTEAANSN
+1932 RMTNAANSN
-1941 ASSVAEALF
+1941 ADSVAEALF
-1950 PDAADPQARYDAFNE
+1950 PDAADPQAQYDAFNA

-1971 NKKAVVVDKEL
+1971 NKKAVVVNSEL
-1982 LISRN
+1982 IISRN
-1987 GSSTKQLDNY
+1987 GSSSKQLDDY
-1997 VNFEFTSDEL
+1997 VNFEFTKDEL
-2007 SNLQTNL
+2007 SNLQSNL
-2014 QQLFVVPLREAITQT
+2014 QQLFVAPLREAITQT
-2029 VGSELMNNAELLRIS
+2029 VGSELMNNAELLRVS

-2064 AELED
+2064 AELEGT
-2069 SGERVKSEYLSRNEL
+2069 GERVKSEYLSRNEL
-2084 DDISKSLRNV
+2084 DEINKSLRNV

-2180 LDKIDEYSRTANE
+2180 LDKIDEYSRVANG

-2223 SQAEMDQIAKAM
+2223 SQADRDQFAKAM
-2235 LGDRGIGISQANL
+2235 LGPRGTGISQGNL
-2248 VSLVQSLLPRLKDAA
+2248 VSLVQSLLPKLKDAA
-2263 DSIEARHKTTDSLK
+2263 DSIEARHKTIDSLK

-2287 SPYITENDSFDS
+2287 SPYITDNDSFDS
-2299 SITDGELLTE
+2299 SITDGELLAE
-2309 MNRRYVENLAT
+2309 MNRRYEENLAT
-2320 LRNQESAAQIDPVR
+2320 ILNQESDAQIDPVR
-2334 VGAQT
+2334 VGTQT
-2339 TSGATLMSG
+2339 ASGATLLSG
-2348 KAFRRLGRMKALTP
+2348 NAFRRLGRMEALTP
-2362 EQSALHR
+2362 EQVALHR

-2388 QIQDYQESVGGIEL
+2388 QIQDYQESTGGIEL

-2439 ASTFNTVNAYYQGQ
+2439 ASTFNTINAYYQGQ
-2453 DLGTNSK
+2453 DLGANSK
-2460 EIGEA
+2460 EVGEA

-2476 NELSIADMTDSQ
+2476 NDLSIVDMTDAQ
-2488 REAYLSTVAAMDSAS
+2488 RDAYDSTVAAMDAAS
-2503 SNLDISRESSDAI
+2503 NNLDISSESANAI

-2526 SNADLAGLLKK
+2526 SNADLAGLLKR
-2537 TKAPYIVRLARDVVE
+2537 TKAPRIVRLARDVVE

-2604 GTSDRLT
+2604 GTSDRLS

-2633 SRAIQDKRNAVITAI
+2633 SRAVQDKRNAVIAAI

-2668 FEKIVAALT
+2668 FERIIAALT
-2677 MQTELDSNV
+2677 MQTELDSSVLN
-2686 MIEAQKLYAHAIKE
+2686 EAQKLYSHAIKQ
-2700 MNTSFLADP
+2700 MNTGFLADP
-2709 RFAQDIR
+2709 TFAQDIA

-2726 PVFLALS
+2726 PVFLALAI
-2733 MTNDKFR
+2733 TNDKFR
-2740 GELSRVA
+2740 GELSQVA

-2761 VASNAAQAAM
+2761 VASNAAQAVM
-2771 DKLSTTLAGQNKSS
+2771 DKLSSTLAGQNKSS
-2785 DVRAAVDALSDQLN
+2785 DVRAAVDALADQIN
-2799 NSVVDR
+2799 RSVVER

-2826 VVDSMTALAERANKY
+2826 VVDSMTALADRANKF
-2841 SKGVQANPDANK
+2841 SKSVQANPDANK

-2864 ITSLANQ
+2864 ITSLASQ
-2871 EQADAVSEGI
+2871 EQADAVSEGA

-2886 ETEGLDPLRAILS
+2886 NTEGLDPLRAILS

-2930 KDVPVIIANKFKQE
+2930 KDVPAIIAKKFKQE
-2944 PTKEQWAM
+2944 PTKDQWSM
-2952 MTRGMGNTDLA
+2952 MTRGMGNTDIA
-2963 ALVDTFSRREVLE
+2963 ALVDTFSRREVLD
-2976 LLGDTDTRQTAI
+2976 LLGDSTTRQTAI

-3033 ANLLNERTSTPA
+3033 ANLLNESVTVPA
-3045 TATPDVVRAVD
+3045 TATPDVIRAVD
-3056 QLTSLYA
+3056 QLVSLYA

-3107 RARFNHYKGYIRANP
+3107 RARFNHHKGYIRANP

-3134 QYSRLIGQGYERVAD
+3134 QYSRLIGQGYVRVSD

-3156 RSTVDRGYYYLPVAS
+3156 RSTAKRGYYHLPVAS

-3188 GVNAKTGYSENMTA
+3188 GVNAKTGYSEGMTA
-3202 GVITDK
+3202 GTITDK
-3208 AAVRRITQR
+3208 ATVKRITQR
-3217 LASEKATNESLMP
+3217 LGTEKASNESLMP
-3230 IFDETGAVVAYER
+3230 VFDETGAVVAYER
-3243 AVDASITRPALN
+3243 SVDTKVTRPALN

-3359 SIGDAWT
+3359 SIGDAWS

-3429 FHLISAGVPTQRVIK
+3429 FQLISAGVPTQRVVK
-3444 ELPKKLAEIHNY
+3444 ELPKKLSEIHNY
-3456 TESYA
+3456 TESHA

-3469 LLAASENPAQARKLE
+3469 LLAASENPAQARKLQ

-3522 LTSGRLGEYMEN
+3522 LTTGKLGEYMEN

-3551 VGKDTAL
+3551 VSKDTAL

-3570 FISKAVLYD
+3570 FIAKAVLYD

-3586 KSKEEALAQITEEF
+3586 KSKKEALAQITEEF

-3614 ENVGLLWFYNFK
+3614 ENVGLVWFFNFK
-3626 VRSAK
+3626 VRSVK

-3672 EGTLGYSIGPGMAG
+3672 EGTLGYSVGPGMAG
-3686 SAIGLNPWINLSQ
+3686 SAIGLNPWVNLSQ

>member
-19 GNTPETKQA
+19 GNTPQVKQA

-34 QRKQQ
+34 DRKKQ
-39 EIANPDFYQHAA
+39 EIAQTNFYQQAA
-51 TMDSEL
+51 TMGTEL
-57 GANNLTDIEFD
+57 GTENLTETESDA
-68 VRYNSPTGIMR
+68 RHRSPTGIMGD
-79 RYGNDTAFDI
+79 YGNDTAFE
-89 LTQRAN
+89 LLAERAN

-101 QDQSARYESAGEVL
+101 QDRATGYETSGEVL
-115 GDAVSNIGLGILNTF
+115 GDIASNVGMGVINTI
-130 GGIAAFTGGRIN
+130 GGI
-142 DNTGALISRG
+142 GALGAGLIDDDAGALLSRG
-152 LQATNKAVEGVQSER
+152 LQRANEISDSIQSDAG
-167 LQAGRSLTEAR
+167 QAGNRLTEAQINAATR
-178 FRAAD
+178 DSAFQAEREQAQIDFNRANTPEGQRD
-183 SDNALRYEQD
+183 STLQEGAVDFQTAL
-193 KERGYGDFHAAIRQ
+193 RQ
-207 IGREALSGI
+207 IGRDAFNTI
-216 DIATDDSAYLG
+216 DAATDNPAYMTA
-227 SGTAQGIGSI
+227 GTAQGVGSI
-237 IGGIPI
+237 IAGIPI
-243 ARGISKA
+243 ARGISA
-250 SSALLPNATQRG
+250 AGAALLPNATQRG

-280 ALDRTARSLPMP
+280 GLDAAGRALPMP

-313 MSFEELEQTSP
+313 MSFDELERTSP
-324 NYRALIEENVS
+324 NYRALIAEDMS
-335 PEEARLYLANK
+335 PEEARLNIANR
-346 AGTRAAVNT
+346 AGTRAAIRT
-355 APIAAATGTIASRFE
+355 APIAAATGTLASRFE
-370 GNPLQS
+370 GNPLDS
-376 RSVREALTNIA
+376 RSAREALTNIA
-387 ILEPTEEAFQGAISG
+387 LREPVEEGLQGAISG
-402 IAGNKAIQEYA
+402 IAGNEAIQEYA

-421 NVGRQVGE
+421 GVGRQIGE

-442 GPSLS
+442 GPSLAVNS
-447 VNAVRDVLSSE
+447 VNEVLNSE
-458 KGQVAT
+458 RGQVAT

-520 TDSSPEEKQVANSY
+520 TDSSPEDKQAANSY

-547 PLQDEAVPNHIRLA
+547 PLQDESVPNHIRLA

-582 QSEQERL
+582 QTEQERL

-603 EISQSDPS
+603 EISQSDPA

-676 QVQVAVSIAERNP
+676 QVQVAASIAERNP
-689 DKANLETSE
+689 GKANLETSE

-705 QGRLELAPKQRTA
+705 QGRIDLDPKQRTA

-729 RVYQEQA
+729 RAYQEQA

-743 TSDIVSREI
+743 VSDVVSREI

-757 NGESLKQSALGF
+757 NGESLRQSALGF

-779 NDPTVAQARL
+779 NDPAVAQARL

-809 FASGNPNQNTKYQAL
+809 FASGNPSQNTKYTAL
-824 MPDRTWKESAKGVF
+824 MPDRTWRESAKGVF
-838 VHPSKA
+838 VHPTKA

-870 FPELASQVVTPISLD
+870 FPDLVSPVITPVSLD

-907 ATQTEEAAPVQP
+907 DTQTEEASSVQP

-927 TSVQPEPTSTVPS
+927 TPVQPEPTSTVPS

-981 ELTRREDAAVQ
+981 EMTRREDVAVQ
-992 EAQQAEEAESAV
+992 EAQQVEEAETAV
-1004 GSTVDNSTTEAA
+1004 DETVDSVDNSTSQEEA
-1016 PVESNTSDATVELV
+1016 
-1030 PVTNTFYGVKNNK
+1030 
-1043 GEDVGEIDIVD
+1043 IVD
-1054 YGDYL
+1054 NAEPI
-1059 MLTPQLEKG
+1059 TE
-1068 KGYGQAAYLAAQ
+1068 Q
-1080 DLFPG
+1080 D
-1085 RDIRSSD
+1085 
-1092 ELSSDGKALWNRLVD
+1092 
-1107 RGLAREEQVDVW
+1107 
-1119 GDGTPV
+1119 
-1125 YGYVMPARTKQSTTA
+1125 
-1140 ATSPAETASVAAT
+1140 
-1153 EPVSQAAPVTE
+1153 TE
-1164 TVTNE
+1164 TTQE
-1169 SGELNQ
+1169 TEQDS
-1175 YDTNYTNLVNREAD
+1175 TYTSLVNQEAD
-1189 LLAQLEDEQLTDS
+1189 LLEQLEDEQLTDS
-1202 EASSIR
+1202 EIATLRTKLSNVR
-1208 SELESVRQELRNS
+1208 RELGDTETTIEST
-1221 EAGVEES
+1221 
-1228 ILPRT
+1228 LPRT
-1233 MNSYFP
+1233 IEGYFP
-1239 SLVENGEMTNMFKK
+1239 NLVENGEMTNMFKK
-1253 AFTVPKQPRTRT
+1253 AFTVPTQPRTRT
-1265 SPNVDAIQ
+1265 APDVDAIQ

-1278 VTSPNAMAALA
+1278 VTSSDAMFALA
-1289 GERAANRLT
+1289 GEKAANRLT
-1298 PTIAREYAN
+1298 PRVASEYAN
-1307 YMSGIPMLR
+1307 YMSGIPQLR
-1316 DAITARLTADLNRK
+1316 DALTARLENDLNRK
-1330 DGQRLNALQKGEA
+1330 NGQRLKALQQGEV
-1343 RAARYADTKLLNI
+1343 RAARFADTKLLNI
-1356 VEPTEDGFGYNQSL
+1356 VEPTETGFMYNQSL
-1370 LDNAML
+1370 MDNALL

-1386 KYGSTVTD
+1386 KYASTVTN
-1394 EDIANIT
+1394 EDIASIT
-1401 GRDPVLVQPH
+1401 GRDPALVQPH
-1411 IIEALQDGSMSAADI
+1411 IIEALQDGSMSAADV
-1426 KRSMGDKI
+1426 KRSMGEKI

-1456 DMAAEIIESMIDLG
+1456 DMAAEIIESMIDFG
-1470 LVEVTTIDLSEN
+1470 LIEVTTIDLSEN

-1491 YKPAKAPDDSPL
+1491 YTPRKFPINSPL

-1513 VMIDP
+1513 VLIEP

-1552 EAKQQVPFYI
+1552 EAKQQVPFYV
-1562 DTTMLNLVTSLG
+1562 DTTMLNLVAALG
-1574 QGNLVE
+1574 EGNLVE
-1580 LFGAGSLTDER
+1580 MFGAGSLTDER
-1591 KINKIHAKT
+1591 KINKIHAKS

-1622 KQQAELANTS
+1622 KQQSELANIP
-1632 LNEMPI
+1632 LNQMPI

-1695 IKVHNMPWETV
+1695 IKVHNMPWETA
-1706 QQKLQG
+1706 QQKLQA

-1731 SDTSQVDNVFTL
+1731 SDTNQVDNIFTMPAEEVQTL
-1743 PPQDVA
+1743 QD
-1749 TLKNSLEAGGAK
+1749 SLDAGGAK

-1771 YVRSTRAEDP
+1771 YVRSTRAEEP
-1781 SQFETSLYLEADG
+1781 SQFDTSLYLEADG
-1794 VTNGVMNALILL
+1794 VTNGVVNALNLL
-1806 VSGVFTK
+1806 VSGEFTQ

-1834 HRSEHDSNDLYNVSS
+1834 HRSEHDSNDLYKVSS

-1856 RRQEQNH
+1856 RNQAQNY
-1863 SNHPQIAPQINH
+1863 SNDAQVAPQINH

-1887 TLDDDGNLVLDR
+1887 TLGDDGNLVLDR

-1922 VDALT
+1922 VSALT

-1941 ASSVAEALF
+1941 ANTVAEALF
-1950 PDAADPQARYDAFNE
+1950 PEAADPQARYDAFNK

-1971 NKKAVVVDKEL
+1971 NKKAVVVDNEL

-1997 VNFEFTSDEL
+1997 VDFEFTSDEL
-2007 SNLQTNL
+2007 SNLQSNL
-2014 QQLFVVPLREAITQT
+2014 HRMFVEPLREAITKT
-2029 VGSELMNNAELLRIS
+2029 VGSELMRNADLLRVS
-2044 SQVQSIYE
+2044 SQIQSIYE
-2052 SQQFQKAITDKR
+2052 SQQFQQAITAKR
-2064 AELED
+2064 AELEEAGD
-2069 SGERVKSEYLSRNEL
+2069 RVKSEYLSRNEL
-2084 DDISKSLRNV
+2084 DEISKSLRNV

-2165 KLEGTLEIFDGMHMP
+2165 RLEGTLEIFDGMHMP

-2217 ADLTTL
+2217 ADLTSL
-2223 SQAEMDQIAKAM
+2223 SQAERDQIAKAM
-2235 LGDRGIGISQANL
+2235 LGERGTGISQANL
-2248 VSLVQSLLPRLKDAA
+2248 VSLVQGLLPRLKRAA
-2263 DSIEARHKTTDSLK
+2263 DSIEARHKTIDSLK

-2287 SPYITENDSFDS
+2287 SPYVTQNDSFDP
-2299 SITDGELLTE
+2299 SITDDELLAE
-2309 MNRRYVENLAT
+2309 MNRRYSENLAT
-2320 LRNQESAAQIDPVR
+2320 ILNQESDAQIDPVR

-2339 TSGATLMSG
+2339 ASGAALLSG
-2348 KAFRRLGRMKALTP
+2348 NAFRRLGRMKALTP
-2362 EQSALHR
+2362 EQVALHR

-2374 GVMNDYQVVMGTPQ
+2374 GVMNDYQVIMGTPQ
-2388 QIQDYQESVGGIEL
+2388 QIQDYQESTGGIEL

-2419 NQTVYIS
+2419 NQTVYVS
-2426 NGSVETILHELVH
+2426 NGSVETLLHELVH
-2439 ASTFNTVNAYYQGQ
+2439 ASTFNTVSAYYHGEN
-2453 DLGTNSK
+2453 LGANSK
-2460 EIGEA
+2460 QVGEA

-2476 NELSIADMTDSQ
+2476 NELSVIDMTDTQ
-2488 REAYLSTVAAMDSAS
+2488 RDAYASTVAAMDAAS
-2503 SNLDISRESSDAI
+2503 NNLDISSESANAI
-2516 ALNEFMAWAL
+2516 ALNEFMAWSL
-2526 SNADLAGLLKK
+2526 SNADLSGLLKK
-2537 TKAPYIVRLARDVVE
+2537 TKAPRIVRLARDVVE
-2552 GIKQLFW
+2552 RIKQLFW

-2593 RNTMLFQSQNY
+2593 RNSMLFQSQNY
-2604 GTSDRLT
+2604 GSSERLS
-2611 EINNTFNK
+2611 EINNTFNQK
-2619 KITDY
+2619 VTDY
-2624 LDSRTGLDS
+2624 LNSRTGLDS
-2633 SRAIQDKRNAVITAI
+2633 SKAVIDKRDAVITAI
-2648 ELSKRVQAAGYPMS
+2648 EMASRVQAAGYPMS
-2662 MQEKTT
+2662 MQERTT
-2668 FEKIVAALT
+2668 FEQVVAALT

-2686 MIEAQKLYAHAIKE
+2686 MTEAQKLYTHAIKE
-2700 MNTSFLADP
+2700 MNTGFLADP

-2726 PVFLALS
+2726 PVFLALA
-2733 MTNDKFR
+2733 MTNNKFR
-2740 GELSRVA
+2740 NELSQVA
-2747 LPKAQRK
+2747 LPKAQRA

-2761 VASNAAQAAM
+2761 VASNAAQAVM

-2785 DVRAAVDALSDQLN
+2785 DVRAAVDALADQIN
-2799 NSVVDR
+2799 RSVVDR

-2826 VVDSMTALAERANKY
+2826 VVDSMTALAERV
-2841 SKGVQANPDANK
+2841 SKFSKNVQANPDANK
-2853 YEQAIARSAQL
+2853 YERGIARSAQL
-2864 ITSLANQ
+2864 LSSLANQ
-2871 EQADAVSEGI
+2871 EQAEAVSEGI

-2886 ETEGLDPLRAILS
+2886 DYEGLDPLRALLS

-2930 KDVPVIIANKFKQE
+2930 KDVPVIITKKFKKA
-2944 PTKEQWAM
+2944 PTDDQWAM
-2952 MTRGMGNTDLA
+2952 MTRGMANTDLA

-2976 LLGDTDTRQTAI
+2976 LMGDSTTRQTAI

-3006 DEKAKQLAHYMN
+3006 DEKAQQLAHYMN

-3033 ANLLNERTSTPA
+3033 ANLLNETTSTPT
-3045 TATPDVVRAVD
+3045 TASSDVIRAVD

-3063 IEGLAQTDKDS
+3063 IEGLSQTDKDS
-3074 LALLAQAEPEGM
+3074 LSLLAQAEPEGM

-3122 QDAVSMM
+3122 QDAVSMT
-3129 VADDT
+3129 VAADT
-3134 QYSRLIGQGYERVAD
+3134 EYSRLIGQGYERIAD

-3156 RSTVDRGYYYLPVAS
+3156 RSTAKRGYYYLPVAG

-3217 LASEKATNESLMP
+3217 LTNEKASNESLMP
-3230 IFDETGAVVAYER
+3230 IFDETGQIVAYER
-3243 AVDASITRPALN
+3243 SVDASITRPALN

-3277 QIFNEVT
+3277 QIFNEVII
-3284 VDRLKGMYDEH
+3284 DRLKGMYDEH
-3295 SKSGRSPDEY
+3295 SSTGRNPDEY
-3305 VDLFDQAYLDKNPII
+3305 VDLFDQAYLAKNPII
-3320 ADAVSLLNGDT
+3320 ADAVSLLNGET

-3346 KDMLKDAI
+3346 KDLLKDAI

-3385 AFGNKAYRY
+3385 TFGNKAYRY

-3416 SVIIPVVNFMSNV
+3416 SAIIPVVNFMSNI
-3429 FHLISAGVPTQRVIK
+3429 FQLISAGVPVQRVVK
-3444 ELPKKLAEIHNY
+3444 ELPKKLSEIHNY

-3469 LLAASENPAQARKLE
+3469 LLAASENPVQARKLQ

-3503 EAGEFSTVTDIGRV
+3503 EAGEFSTVTDIGRA

-3522 LTSGRLGEYMEN
+3522 LTSGKLGEYMES

-3539 PPVAR
+3539 PPIAR

-3551 VGKDTAL
+3551 VSKDTAL

-3579 DLVKRQR
+3579 DLVGRQR
-3586 KSKEEALAQITEEF
+3586 KGKKAALAQITEEF

-3639 NPVHTLMAMTLP
+3639 NPVHTLMAMALP
-3651 GRNIFGD
+3651 GRNVFGD

-3686 SAIGLNPWINLSQ
+3686 SAIGLNPWVNLSQ